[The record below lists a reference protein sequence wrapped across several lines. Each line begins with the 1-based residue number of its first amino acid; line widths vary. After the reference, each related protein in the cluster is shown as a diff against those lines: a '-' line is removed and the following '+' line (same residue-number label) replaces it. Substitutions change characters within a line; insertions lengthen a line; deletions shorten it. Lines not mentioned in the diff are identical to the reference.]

1 MNAVA
6 TNGVVPL
13 PSATVVLARE
23 APSAPEIL
31 LVQRHADTSFGA
43 THVFPGGLLESC
55 DRVSHGHCIGQ
66 RAARADTCLGVDSG
80 ALDYYSAA
88 VRELFEETGVLLAR
102 GPGGDWAWTA
112 SCGRA
117 EEFAALRRELNAGGL
132 SWPSILRD
140 YRLQIDCDALH
151 YFAHWITPVR
161 RPKRFTTRFFAAV
174 LPGDQCATH
183 DGGELTDSCWM
194 TAQQALDADRSGRIA
209 LPPPTRATLH
219 ELTAM
224 TDAGELLRWAARRE
238 ADGVQSVLPAIVSD
252 TGCERIVMPGSPDYP
267 ADTPEP
273 GSEANR

>member
-1 MNAVA
+1 MNSAA
-6 TNGVVPL
+6 PKGAVPL

-23 APSAPEIL
+23 ASSAPEIL

-43 THVFPGGLLESC
+43 MHVFPGGLLEPC
-55 DRVSHGHCIGQ
+55 DRDSHGHCIGE
-66 RAARADTCLGVDSG
+66 RAGRADACLGVDSG

-102 GPGGDWAWTA
+102 GPDGDWAWTA
-112 SCGRA
+112 SCPRA
-117 EEFAALRRELNAGGL
+117 DEFAALRRELNAGGL
-132 SWPSILRD
+132 SWPAILREC
-140 YRLQIDCDALH
+140 RLQIDCDALH

-174 LPGDQCATH
+174 LPGEQCATH

-194 TAQQALDADRSGRIA
+194 TAKRALEAERSGHIA

-224 TDAGELLRWAARRE
+224 TDAGQLLRWAARRE
-238 ADGVQSVLPAIVSD
+238 AEGVQSVLPAIVTD
-252 TGCERIVMPGSPDYP
+252 KGRERIVMPGSPDYP
-267 ADTPEP
+267 AECIVA
-273 GSEANR
+273 GSQANR